1 MWLHVKHFSQECL
14 ALYNICV
21 YYISIIIILYHQ
33 VSQFN
38 TVDKT
43 ANGTEFLVFAQG
55 SMVAWTEQRRGNENG
70 VLVPVLPYLIYAT
83 LGKASNLAEFP
94 PKTANSSFT
103 LPKSQSS
110 FDD

>member
-1 MWLHVKHFSQECL
+1 MCI
-14 ALYNICV
+14 LYVSTIF
-21 YYISIIIILYHQ
+21 IFYHQ

-38 TVDKT
+38 TVDKA
-43 ANGTEFLVFAQG
+43 ANGTKFLVFAQG
-55 SMVAWTEQRRGNENG
+55 SMVAWTERKSCNENG
-70 VLVPVLPYLIYAT
+70 VLVPVVPYLIYAT

>member
-1 MWLHVKHFSQECL
+1 M
-14 ALYNICV
+14 
-21 YYISIIIILYHQ
+21 
-33 VSQFN
+33 
-38 TVDKT
+38 
-43 ANGTEFLVFAQG
+43 
-55 SMVAWTEQRRGNENG
+55 AWTEQRRGNENG